1 MRFILF
7 ILAVITFIFGIFFF
21 GAAKSAIHEIE
32 GMIVFLISAVFF
44 TGSCI
49 CSYAAEIRKEI
60 KLQTNNE
67 PETVTPSN
75 PFST

>member
-7 ILAVITFIFGIFFF
+7 IFAVIAFIIGIGFF

-32 GMIVFLISAVFF
+32 GMIVFL
-44 TGSCI
+44 I

-75 PFST
+75 PFSS